1 MTYTGDYVF
10 TKTLTEQEKLQIQ
23 EKAITKLTEIIGV
36 EVDNVMAEYVLV
48 MVANKKSMTQIA
60 HDLID
65 FIGDEAANEFV
76 TWLSTALPTFE
87 TPTGSSEKS
96 KVSAESST
104 NPINEIKRE
113 SSHEKKVK
121 TSHTKTSKSTKK
133 RDVKDESNHKSSTKS
148 STKTTIKLSRSKDQD
163 IKQVLAK
170 RSQRFGITK
179 ENTEDTR
186 HEEGTNKR
194 KSSKMDSNSQK
205 KASRVTELLG
215 PPVNV
220 DQAQLDA
227 RDGRKHRRTRSRS
240 PTRNTSDRTLTGTPQ
255 RSQRDSNT
263 AEANTRQRRTGEWAS
278 TGKDKSMQS
287 SSPSHEKMHKKRY
300 EQHAYGYPVPR
311 GFNGYPPMPYGPP
324 GAGMFFGGPG
334 PCPPPMPYGMGFPSP
349 GYPTHPNA
357 AKRFNEPMAGPVP
370 MSAPSGMTRRNPGRI
385 FPRGRPFLNK
395 SWVNPETAKK
405 TESNEQPLGNED
417 GAVTITYNPPQNSKF
432 TSHVTR
438 PRFQNKTWV
447 RTETQNESDLSES
460 LPVTPPQESKE

>member
-1 MTYTGDYVF
+1 MRSLWAGGALCLSSQTPPLIWFLGLAAGWSILRAFLVLCYCFDCI
-10 TKTLTEQEKLQIQ
+10 LTRSILHISYPFLYFILPYETIHNDCLQ
-23 EKAITKLTEIIGV
+23 
-36 EVDNVMAEYVLV
+36 EYVLV

-311 GFNGYPPMPYGPP
+311 GFNGYPPMVCTHQVNNLNSLYDSQ
-324 GAGMFFGGPG
+324 FFVL
-334 PCPPPMPYGMGFPSP
+334 CSLMVHLALECFS
-349 GYPTHPNA
+349 
-357 AKRFNEPMAGPVP
+357 EV
-370 MSAPSGMTRRNPGRI
+370 PGRVRLQCLMVWASHLQAI
-385 FPRGRPFLNK
+385 PLIRMPRNASMSPWL
-395 SWVNPETAKK
+395 V
-405 TESNEQPLGNED
+405 L
-417 GAVTITYNPPQNSKF
+417 
-432 TSHVTR
+432 
-438 PRFQNKTWV
+438 FQCRRQV
-447 RTETQNESDLSES
+447 E
-460 LPVTPPQESKE
+460 